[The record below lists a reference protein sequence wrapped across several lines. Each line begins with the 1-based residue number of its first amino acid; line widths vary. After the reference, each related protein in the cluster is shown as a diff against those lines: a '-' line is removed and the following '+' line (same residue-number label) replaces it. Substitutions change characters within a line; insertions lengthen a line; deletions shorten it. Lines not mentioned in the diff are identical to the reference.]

1 MKIEIKSYTSPDIID
16 FKHFVPDDKKS
27 FFFLL
32 ELEIGIVGK
41 EGADLFSFEVC
52 TPKWLLE
59 NHQPYDIVFGR
70 HKLIVFEYDI
80 ENIINTISRYLNS
93 TTFISWEDATSKIA
107 KIAHWEYEDYNP

>member
-1 MKIEIKSYTSPDIID
+1 MKIEIKSFTSPDILNFRHHI
-16 FKHFVPDDKKS
+16 PDDRES

-32 ELEIGIVGK
+32 ELEIGVLGK

-59 NHQPYDIVFGR
+59 NHQPYDIVFGK

-80 ENIINTISRYLNS
+80 DNIINEIKRYLNAN
-93 TTFISWEDATSKIA
+93 TYHSWEDAANQIS
-107 KIAHWEYEDYNP
+107 KIAHWEFEDYKN